1 MKMFEILK
9 NLYTNPS
16 SKWIN
21 DLDEKDISP
30 LVLQRFLC
38 LDLKTQQ
45 KARMLNKFVFSVPP
59 KMYLSAAWSVLFFN
73 GKKLNKSPFIR
84 YPKTK
89 KPIDIYQ
96 LLYDKVKRQFHMADK
111 DFAAVKKFVDI
122 DIAKNKV
129 EWFSFYGMN
138 NYFWHSHGLEF
149 SLIKEY
155 NKKHIKIGLE
165 AWR

>member
-1 MKMFEILK
+1 MIKLKDNFTWLIKIL
-9 NLYTNPS
+9 
-16 SKWIN
+16 
-21 DLDEKDISP
+21 
-30 LVLQRFLC
+30 LQ
-38 LDLKTQQ
+38 
-45 KARMLNKFVFSVPP
+45 
-59 KMYLSAAWSVLFFN
+59 W
-73 GKKLNKSPFIR
+73 
-84 YPKTK
+84 
-89 KPIDIYQ
+89 
-96 LLYDKVKRQFHMADK
+96 
-111 DFAAVKKFVDI
+111 KKFVDI